1 MVIALLDLDDLTVD
15 TILAELK
22 RFLRVP
28 GLLSGAADP
37 VLRPIVEA
45 IIEGLGFLDLL
56 RSFEPVDAQ
65 FGYEGIAG
73 GLANR
78 YGDVFE
84 ILEEKGEVRGGLPN
98 TFIPTYSALALDHPP
113 DTDLT
118 NLSQINTPFSEI
130 IYQSRDRPHNASET
144 DVVCRELRRMAGVPY
159 ITGVEPSV
167 RVAGEGDF
175 TLTVRG
181 GNFTSR
187 TTVSWEGE
195 QRPTIFVSSG
205 VVTARISIFDIAEPT
220 TEPLFA
226 EVIRPKIVS
235 VNDFD
240 SEGAILAD
248 DFYADL
254 ANCTIGVLV
263 QGRPIVIEPLLPS
276 AKDRISAV
284 YVGEWNTGCIPTDPR
299 VSISGN
305 RVTVTAG
312 NPVEFCTF
320 AFTPFALPVTFGPL
334 AAGEYELVFLDQR
347 GGSTTELGQRTFL
360 VTRARPSISLLR
372 LANVIA
378 GAPGFTLVVEGA
390 DFASGVSTVY
400 WNGVEQ
406 PTTFVDSGELQ
417 ARISAA
423 EIVVAGN
430 AAITVRS
437 GSDGPVSEPATLT
450 IAEAPPS
457 ITSISP
463 DSAVEGSGTLL
474 LSIEGMNFAPGAAV
488 LWTGAEGIT
497 DALSTRFVSST
508 SLEATAPA
516 TLLATPGSYPLA
528 VSSGGLISAGEFFV
542 VESAAGSGLPVIAAT
557 VNGASFLGGASRGAI
572 TTIFGE
578 NLGTG
583 IAEAQALPLPT
594 TLEGVRVLVAGRPA
608 ALFYVSPGQIN
619 FQVPFETPLGDSLSV
634 QVIRDGLTGPESSM
648 VVMDYALGI
657 FQYPREPGV
666 LDAVI
671 THADDSLVTPDN
683 PARPSEVII
692 VYATGVGLLD
702 NAPPT
707 GAAAPFEPLAT
718 AQVLPQVIL
727 AGSSAGAFG
736 RALFAGLAPGFV
748 GLIQMNIELPAS
760 RPPDADLKLG
770 VRFREE
776 DSYLLVPLPVAM
788 E

>member
-240 SEGAILAD
+240 SEGEILAD

-372 LANVIA
+372 PANVIA

-718 AQVLPQVIL
+718 APKSCRKSSSRAAVPVR
-727 AGSSAGAFG
+727 SAGHC
-736 RALFAGLAPGFV
+736 
-748 GLIQMNIELPAS
+748 LP
-760 RPPDADLKLG
+760 D
-770 VRFREE
+770 
-776 DSYLLVPLPVAM
+776 
-788 E
+788 